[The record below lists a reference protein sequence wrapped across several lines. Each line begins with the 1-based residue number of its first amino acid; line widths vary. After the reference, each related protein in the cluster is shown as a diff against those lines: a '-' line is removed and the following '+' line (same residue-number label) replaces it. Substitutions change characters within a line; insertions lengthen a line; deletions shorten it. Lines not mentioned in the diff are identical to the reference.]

1 MRTDEKIQAAV
12 IAGLLAYTVLILAPL
27 ILGDGAVEHFSELGV
42 LGPHMRLDDYP
53 REAEAG
59 RALSLYLYL
68 GNHEGQTTY
77 YRVLAKLGDRSV
89 NVTEGEPYPSEILSM
104 YRCILMDETNI
115 TRPIA
120 ISIREAGLN
129 RRLVFELQKYDPVGR
144 RFVYDGV
151 WVQLWLNVTEPS

>member
-59 RALSLYLYL
+59 RALSLHLYL

-77 YRVLAKLGDRSV
+77 R
-89 NVTEGEPYPSEILSM
+89 
-104 YRCILMDETNI
+104 
-115 TRPIA
+115 
-120 ISIREAGLN
+120 AGCS
-129 RRLVFELQKYDPVGR
+129 R
-144 RFVYDGV
+144 
-151 WVQLWLNVTEPS
+151 